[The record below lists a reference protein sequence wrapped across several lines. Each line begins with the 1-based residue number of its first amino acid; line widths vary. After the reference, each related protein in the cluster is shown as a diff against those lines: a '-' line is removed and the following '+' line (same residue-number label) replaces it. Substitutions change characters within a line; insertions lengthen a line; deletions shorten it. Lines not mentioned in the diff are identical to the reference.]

1 MTTRSYKTYLY
12 GMNAFCVQV
21 HSVPGIRV
29 VYNIKVC
36 VFMLIIEPGLFGV
49 K

>member
-36 VFMLIIEPGLFGV
+36 VQIIEPGLFGV